1 MTFNFKTKTII
12 KIVLGL
18 AIVVGIGFLIDSN
31 IRLKESVK
39 TYDNNIKAISYER
52 DSLNSSLIA
61 YKMDVTEL
69 EMLNDSVINNLNNLR
84 KELKIKDKQLLQIQ
98 SIKTEVTTKDS
109 IIVKDTIF
117 RQDFVKLDTTITNKW
132 YDINLELEYPSTL
145 KVETSYRSDL
155 SVLAYSS
162 KEILGT
168 PKKCALG
175 RLFQKKYKV
184 IRVEVHDANPFSEI
198 KESKFIIIE

>member
-84 KELKIKDKQLLQIQ
+84 KELKIKDKQLLQMQ

-132 YDINLELEYPSTL
+132 YDINIELEYPSTL

>member
-18 AIVVGIGFLIDSN
+18 AVVVGIGFLIDSN
-31 IRLKESVK
+31 IRLKQSVK
-39 TYDNNIKAISYER
+39 LYDNNIKAISYER
-52 DSLNSSLIA
+52 DSLNNSLIA

-69 EMLNDSVINNLNNLR
+69 EMLNDSVINDLNNLR
-84 KELKIKDKQLLQIQ
+84 KELKIKDKQLLQMQ
-98 SIKTEVTTKDS
+98 SIKTEINTKDS